1 MKTGKI
7 RNAISEGKQKLR
19 ITIVN
24 GNCNID
30 NVKFT
35 CTDVDGI
42 DDVTDDDAATGDSYG
57 LSGQQVGK
65 GYKGIVVRDGKKVI
79 LK

>member
-1 MKTGKI
+1 M
-7 RNAISEGKQKLR
+7 
-19 ITIVN
+19 
-24 GNCNID
+24 
-30 NVKFT
+30 KFT

-42 DDVTDDDAATGDSYG
+42 DDVTDDDAATGDSYS

-65 GYKGIVVRDGKKVI
+65 GYKGIVDRDGKKVI

>member
-1 MKTGKI
+1 M
-7 RNAISEGKQKLR
+7 
-19 ITIVN
+19 
-24 GNCNID
+24 
-30 NVKFT
+30 KFT

-42 DDVTDDDAATGDSYG
+42 DDVTDDDVATGDSYS